1 MSDWKFDTSAWTKCS
16 SSQVCLLR
24 CEVGVLKA
32 HAEKIIQNFADNS
45 GCLTISTAPD
55 GRKNATPE
63 DVATVLRI
71 TAQDYVETSLA
82 KGTLQAHFNDL
93 MSQQRV
99 PKLRKKKTR
108 LTAAVFDGAAARA
121 STIEV
126 HALSST
132 RSVCVSCLK
141 ANFAELTAA
150 CPRSRVYFFHR
161 RPVKQ
166 LYKALV

>member
-1 MSDWKFDTSAWTKCS
+1 MSDWKFDASAWTKCS

-32 HAEKIIQNFADNS
+32 HAAKIIQNFADNI

-55 GRKNATPE
+55 GRKKR
-63 DVATVLRI
+63 DSRRCRKGATVLRI
-71 TAQDYVETSLA
+71 TAQETSLA

-99 PKLRKKKTR
+99 PKLRRNKTR
-108 LTAAVFDGAAARA
+108 LTVAIFDGAAGRA

-132 RSVCVSCLK
+132 TSVCVSCLK